1 MALTKQIIDGEKV
14 YPNAYIRVVSNA
26 VSKITSLAKVAFY
39 ENQTGQIFKTEEY
52 GFVTNLENTT
62 ENSLKQAYEH
72 IKKLPEFA
80 NATDC

>member
-1 MALTKQIIDGEKV
+1 MALTKQVIDGEKV
-14 YPNAYIRVVSNA
+14 YRNAYIKVVSNT

-39 ENQTGQIFKTEEY
+39 EDQTGQIFKTEEY

-72 IKKLPEFA
+72 VKKLPDFA
-80 NATDC
+80 GAIDC